1 MSSLAF
7 MKANFLPAA
16 PTFVQS
22 MTPCQWLMSMPSVYG
37 DGGAGVGVGVGVGC
51 GVAVGV
57 GVGVG
62 AGVGVGVGV
71 DVGVDVVVSVVLNRP
86 AAAYT
91 ELRPYSDW

>member
-16 PTFVQS
+16 ATFVQS

-37 DGGAGVGVGVGVGC
+37 DGGDGVGGGVGVGVGVGVDAGVGFGVAL
-51 GVAVGV
+51 GVAVGAAAGV

-62 AGVGVGVGV
+62 A
-71 DVGVDVVVSVVLNRP
+71 GVDVVVSVVLNRP
-86 AAAYT
+86 AAA
-91 ELRPYSDW
+91 